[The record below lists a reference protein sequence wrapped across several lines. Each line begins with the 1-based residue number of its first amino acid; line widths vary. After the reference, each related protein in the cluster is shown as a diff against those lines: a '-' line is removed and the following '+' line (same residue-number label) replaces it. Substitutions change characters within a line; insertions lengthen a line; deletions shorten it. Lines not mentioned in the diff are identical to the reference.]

1 MASKLVWMRRT
12 DAQKVA
18 RAGGGGRAQM
28 EPPPATNC
36 GPQQRAAERM
46 QMYANDSA
54 TGLPKAVVAVAE
66 KLGCG
71 VQSPSEG
78 LLTKVRAKG

>member
-1 MASKLVWMRRT
+1 
-12 DAQKVA
+12 
-18 RAGGGGRAQM
+18 
-28 EPPPATNC
+28 
-36 GPQQRAAERM
+36 M

-71 VQSPSEG
+71 VQGPSEG